1 MWAGTSS
8 ELKLVIKFQ
17 KSKHFFQVWRTFL
30 PARLRSFG
38 GSGRTLRGI
47 STHFKVVNKILIFLA
62 VEFGDGKSINLGV
75 FWYAESDSGI
85 GFSVRVTG
93 NEIVSFA
100 CSSGTDSCKTDTG
113 MSGKRWEI

>member
-1 MWAGTSS
+1 M
-8 ELKLVIKFQ
+8 
-17 KSKHFFQVWRTFL
+17 WRTFL
-30 PARLRSFG
+30 PKRLQMFG

-75 FWYAESDSGI
+75 FWHAESDSGI
-85 GFSVRVTG
+85 GFSVQVTG

-100 CSSGTDSCKTDTG
+100 CSARTVSCKTNIG
-113 MSGKRWEI
+113 MSGKRWGI